1 MPSPRDYLLYPIR
14 VGNAHTK
21 PNLKGVVR
29 EHHDPPMV
37 PSTMHRWFKRCLK
50 QAGAADFPMHELR
63 HTAGNEFRRATG
75 DLELTR
81 KFMRHASISTTS
93 EHYMHASQDELIAAM
108 KLAGE
113 RWRSG

>member
-1 MPSPRDYLLYPIR
+1 
-14 VGNAHTK
+14 
-21 PNLKGVVR
+21 
-29 EHHDPPMV
+29 
-37 PSTMHRWFKRCLK
+37 
-50 QAGAADFPMHELR
+50 MHELR

-93 EHYMHASQDELIAAM
+93 EHYMHADQDELIAAM